1 MIAVCPVLNAGHL
14 VTQQIWSDLL
24 SESLTRS
31 SPFPAE
37 DIVVLHFLAGDEPL
51 HLSSGQHNVKGCDE
65 SLPDLAPVIFLEI
78 LIGFLFF
85 FPKKIFYFIF
95 YCWLS
100 WVFVAPCGL
109 FLAVASGPTL

>member
-1 MIAVCPVLNAGHL
+1 MIAVCPILNAGHL

-37 DIVVLHFLAGDEPL
+37 ENVLHFLAGDGPI
-51 HLSSGQHNVKGCDE
+51 HLSSGQHSVKGCDE

-85 FPKKIFYFIF
+85 FFFSVFQKKFYFFFI
-95 YCWLS
+95 
-100 WVFVAPCGL
+100 VG
-109 FLAVASGPTL
+109 